1 MSQRHLKRLLVF
13 VALVAVVGAREAQA
27 APTTFNDLTTFQN
40 AAASASITLSVDN
53 LDFLVDSGPFIT
65 ITRPDF
71 SVTDNDPPASMDQ
84 NNNSAFCAGG
94 AQPTTGCITATTGA
108 NGFTFTFG
116 DSINAFGLFVIKSPA
131 SNVPTLTLN
140 DESITGSYQANGS
153 LEIGFFGLIDDASPF
168 TSVTLSGISAGN
180 LLGFDDVNFG
190 AAEPVT
196 PSVPEPSSLALL
208 LGGLSGLGAVVRRA
222 RARR

>member
-1 MSQRHLKRLLVF
+1 MSQRHLKWFLVF
-13 VALVAVVGAREAQA
+13 VALVAVVGAGEAQA
-27 APTTFNDLTTFQN
+27 ALTTFNDLTSFQN
-40 AAASASITLSVDN
+40 AAATASITLSVDN
-53 LDFLVDSGPFIT
+53 LDFLLDAGPFVT

-71 SVTDNDPPASMDQ
+71 TVTDNDLPASMDEQ
-84 NNNSAFCAGG
+84 NNSAFCRGG
-94 AQPTTGCITATTGA
+94 AQATTGCITATTGA
-108 NGFTFTFG
+108 NGFTFAFG

-140 DESITGSYQANGS
+140 DESITGNYAASGS
-153 LEIGFFGLIDDASPF
+153 LQIGFFGLIDDASPF
-168 TSVTLSGISAGN
+168 TSVTLSGITAGN

>member
-1 MSQRHLKRLLVF
+1 MSKRHLKWFSVF
-13 VALVAVVGAREAQA
+13 VALVVVAGVGEAQA
-27 APTTFNDLTTFQN
+27 TLTTFNDLTTFQN

-71 SVTDNDPPASMDQ
+71 SVTDNDPPATMDQ

-116 DSINAFGLFVIKSPA
+116 DAINAFGLFAPRAPRPTCRRSP
-131 SNVPTLTLN
+131 
-140 DESITGSYQANGS
+140 
-153 LEIGFFGLIDDASPF
+153 
-168 TSVTLSGISAGN
+168 
-180 LLGFDDVNFG
+180 
-190 AAEPVT
+190 
-196 PSVPEPSSLALL
+196 
-208 LGGLSGLGAVVRRA
+208 
-222 RARR
+222 